1 MQRIIRCIRPALL
14 LLIASTTAYGQ
25 PVPTKLPDSVHIFP
39 AGARRGS
46 TVDVHVGLEQA
57 PPNTE
62 FFIRGNGVTGD
73 SVLSTEVFDR
83 GNPSPRRAP
92 NEVPINYPRQWKA
105 QVTVAADAPVGTA
118 YWNTFCASGGSTGSL
133 PFIVGNLP
141 ELIESEP
148 NSDLS
153 HAQTTE
159 LPMTV
164 NGQIHG
170 ERDLDYYKFHL
181 DAGDVVY
188 CDIYARR
195 LGSKLEPTVSI
206 VDSSGQSLP
215 IQEDMLGD
223 DPLIAF
229 KATESGD
236 YYLQI
241 GNVSY
246 HGTPSHV
253 YRATITK
260 NPVITYAY
268 PIGATAGE
276 TTKISFY
283 AMDGTGQLLELVRDV
298 TIPDAVSGTY
308 QYPDEMF
315 ANDVPLRITP
325 SGQKQIT
332 TSLHRQHPEI
342 PIKLGQTA
350 NGQLPPFGK
359 DTFALEV
366 TEAGFIELSV
376 IAPSMTSA
384 TGLVIMSVTDPDGK
398 VVGRNSIASSA
409 DDRQAHD
416 FISTKPGTYVVEIKS
431 VGGINSEH
439 RVSGYQFDVRKPIV
453 EFELAAGADCLSV
466 TQGDALEIPIKLTR
480 LGGFKGPVTITVDGL
495 PENIAIEGN
504 TIEDGKNDTKLKL
517 TVDGTVASRRYELR
531 LNGKAMLGEQETMRA
546 VSFTHR
552 GTDSTGRAVFSPRR
566 DALDIT
572 IRHKPV
578 FRLYCEEA
586 YQYAHRGTVYPYL
599 MTIERIDDYDQ
610 PITVQQADRQNR
622 DLDGIEF
629 IETTLGKD
637 ELDFMMP
644 IYLPETMHIN
654 IQSQSQLYT
663 QAYTSFKDATGKQ
676 QYFSA
681 VAEKRNMIRTMP
693 TVVKLYARTAELK
706 AQPGEL
712 VVAQFELE
720 RTSNMRNT
728 MRMQLIDSQI
738 SELDVPAVN
747 FQAGQVQLEVP
758 IAVPSDLKPGTYKIR
773 FQASGAL
780 DAKPTHTAIT
790 SADVTIIVE

>member
-1 MQRIIRCIRPALL
+1 MHRIGRCIRPALL
-14 LLIASTTAYGQ
+14 LLIASTTAHGQ

-39 AGARRGS
+39 AGAQRG
-46 TVDVHVGLEQA
+46 TAVDVHVGLEQA

-105 QVTVAADAPVGTA
+105 QVTVAADAPTGTA

-133 PFIVGNLP
+133 PFIVGDLP

-148 NSDLS
+148 NSDVS
-153 HAQTTE
+153 RAETTE

-170 ERDLDYYKFHL
+170 ERDLDYYKFNL

-206 VDSSGQSLP
+206 VDSNGQSLP

-268 PIGATAGE
+268 PIGAAAGE

-283 AMDGTGQLLELVRDV
+283 SMNGTGQLLELVRDV
-298 TIPDAVSGTY
+298 TIPDDASGTY
-308 QYPDEMF
+308 QYSDEAL
-315 ANDVPLRITP
+315 ANNVPLRITP
-325 SGQKQIT
+325 SGQTQIT
-332 TSLHRQHPEI
+332 TFLHRQQPEI
-342 PIKLGQTA
+342 PIKVGETA

-359 DTFALEV
+359 DIFALEI
-366 TEAGFIELSV
+366 TEAGSVELSV
-376 IAPSMTSA
+376 TAPRMTSA
-384 TGLVIMSVTDPDGK
+384 MGLVIMSITDPDGK
-398 VVGRNSIASSA
+398 VVGRNPITTTSQ
-409 DDRQAHD
+409 DRKAYD
-416 FISTKPGTYVVEIKS
+416 SISTKPGTYIVEIKS
-431 VGGINSEH
+431 IGGINSDH
-439 RVSGYQFDVRKPIV
+439 RVSGYQFDVHNSQPQ
-453 EFELAAGADCLSV
+453 FELTAGADCLSV
-466 TQGDALEIPIKLTR
+466 TQGDVLEIPIKLKR
-480 LGGFKGPVTITVDGL
+480 LGGFNGPVTIAVDGL
-495 PENIAIEGN
+495 PENIVIEGN
-504 TIEDGKNDTKLKL
+504 TIEQGKHDTKLKL
-517 TVDGTVASRRYELR
+517 TVDAMVASRRYEIR
-531 LNGKAMLGEQETMRA
+531 LNGTAMIGDQQTTHT

-552 GTDSTGRAVFSPRR
+552 GKDSTGRAVFSSHR
-566 DALDIT
+566 DALDLT
-572 IRHKPV
+572 VRHKPV
-578 FRLYCEEA
+578 FRLFCEEA

-599 MTIERIDDYDQ
+599 MTFERIDDYDQ

-637 ELDFMMP
+637 QLDFMMP

-663 QAYTSFKDATGKQ
+663 QAYTTFKDTTGKQ

-693 TVVKLYARTAELK
+693 TVVKLYARTAKLK

-720 RTSNMRNT
+720 RTSNMRNS

-738 SELDVPAVN
+738 SELNVQAVN
-747 FQAGQVQLEVP
+747 FEAGQVQLEIP
-758 IAVPSDLKPGTYKIR
+758 IAIPADLKPGIYKLR

-790 SADVTIIVE
+790 SADVTIVVE